1 MARLREA
8 DSARRQAR
16 PNAHDFSEALAR
28 GLEVLGAFSPTLR
41 QASLSELAEAARLPR
56 ASTRRALLTLAEH
69 GLVET
74 DGRLF
79 RVTPGVLGFAAAYL
93 RASPVTTAL
102 QPVCERLAAEMEAL
116 CSASVLDGEDAVLVA
131 RAAPAQAGQI
141 ASGIG
146 FRMPAFCSAGGRM
159 LLSTLPDAA
168 LDAWLERLEPR
179 AQTAHTITDKPRLR
193 DAILAARAD
202 GYALVSEETE
212 LGLRSI
218 AILAP
223 GPVPGSVPAA
233 LGVGLHVERG
243 SREMLLGPC
252 LARLRAATA

>member
-28 GLEVLGAFSPTLR
+28 GLEVLGAFSPGLR
-41 QASLSELAEAARLPR
+41 QASLSELAETTGLPR

-74 DGRLF
+74 DGRMF
-79 RVTPGVLGFAAAYL
+79 RVTTGVLGFAAAYL
-93 RASPVTTAL
+93 RANPVTRAL
-102 QPVCERLAAEMEAL
+102 QPVCEALAAEMDAL
-116 CSASVLDGEDAVLVA
+116 CSASVLDGQDAVLAA

-159 LLSTLPDAA
+159 LLSQLPDDE
-168 LDAWLERLEPR
+168 LDEWLARLTPR
-179 AQTAHTITDKPRLR
+179 AQTPHTITDKPRLR
-193 DAILAARAD
+193 DAILAARAE
-202 GYALVSEETE
+202 GFALVSEETE

-223 GPVPGSVPAA
+223 GGAA
-233 LGVGLHVERG
+233 LGIGLHVERG
-243 SREMLLGPC
+243 SREMLTGPC
-252 LARLRAATA
+252 LTRLRAAIA